1 MGGVRFK
8 LSEDG
13 PFMNDQKKMA
23 TPPWTSLR
31 ELEHAS
37 LQLERDDAMN
47 DPEYAQWLSVLI
59 DPGSSLGGARPKA
72 SVMDDKGHLW
82 IAKFPS
88 SGDEKNVGAWE
99 MVLHEL
105 AKACGIHVSEAR
117 LQIFLGRHY
126 TFLSKRFD
134 RTNDLRRIHF
144 ASAMTLLGLQDG
156 ADHAEGVGYL
166 DLVGFIMQYCPAA
179 KEDLEQLWRRMVFNI
194 LVSNTDDHLRNHG
207 FILTHNGWRLSP
219 AFDMNPNELGNG
231 LTLNISE
238 SSNDQDISLALAT
251 ANLYQ
256 LKKDKAIG
264 ILIEMQKI
272 ISGWRAV
279 AKKYGISNSE
289 IEQTKRAFRL
299 AENGY

>member
-1 MGGVRFK
+1 
-8 LSEDG
+8 
-13 PFMNDQKKMA
+13 
-23 TPPWTSLR
+23 
-31 ELEHAS
+31 
-37 LQLERDDAMN
+37 
-47 DPEYAQWLSVLI
+47 
-59 DPGSSLGGARPKA
+59 
-72 SVMDDKGHLW
+72 
-82 IAKFPS
+82 
-88 SGDEKNVGAWE
+88 
-99 MVLHEL
+99 
-105 AKACGIHVSEAR
+105 
-117 LQIFLGRHY
+117 
-126 TFLSKRFD
+126 
-134 RTNDLRRIHF
+134 
-144 ASAMTLLGLQDG
+144 
-156 ADHAEGVGYL
+156 
-166 DLVGFIMQYCPAA
+166 
-179 KEDLEQLWRRMVFNI
+179 MVFNI

-272 ISGWRAV
+272 ISGWRDV